1 MEKVYFTNKKGH
13 RLAGLLFQAAKKDR
27 PVVIVCHGF
36 TGSKEGRGSAVEMA
50 VLLQKKGFSTLLFDF
65 AGCGESQGRF
75 EELTL
80 SGHID
85 DLTCALDFCLEKGLG
100 PAVTLGR
107 SFGGTTAICQAAFD
121 TRVKGVCTWA
131 APASLLELFLGLT
144 DQDLPGDEDSLVTL
158 AGSEGVIYL
167 KRSFF
172 TDLSSYDVLS
182 CASLVSPRPVL
193 VIQGTRDEVVPPA
206 EAAAIFS
213 SAGHPRDLI
222 LVEGADH
229 QFSAHHREVWAIFMD
244 WLGKNFKL

>member
-1 MEKVYFTNKKGH
+1 MERVYFNNKKGQ
-13 RLAGLLFQAAKKDR
+13 RLAGLLFEAAKNDV
-27 PVVIVCHGF
+27 PVVIACHGF

-50 VLLQKKGFSTLLFDF
+50 VLLQEKGFSTLLFDF

-75 EELTL
+75 EDLTL

-85 DLTCALDFCLEKGLG
+85 DLTCAVDFCLEKGLG

-107 SFGGTTAICQAAFD
+107 SFGGTTAICQAASD
-121 TRVKGVCTWA
+121 TRVMGVCTWA
-131 APASLLELFLGLT
+131 APASLLELFLGFT

-167 KRSFF
+167 KKSFF

-193 VIQGTRDEVVPPA
+193 VVQGTRDEVVPPA
-206 EAAAIFS
+206 EASAIFN
-213 SAGHPRDLI
+213 SAGCPRDLF
-222 LVEGADH
+222 LVERADH
-229 QFSAHHREVWAIFMD
+229 QFSAHHREVWAIFLD
-244 WLGKNFKL
+244 WLENNF